1 MTELERRI
9 LAEIERL
16 KLRLQSL
23 WPVTTDRIADGAVT
37 SAKIADGTIVDADV
51 SASAA
56 IAQSKISNAV
66 RAIDADKVDG
76 LHAATSGANAHVVAT
91 DASGSA
97 TISGAIN
104 VGTATGAG
112 TGGIAYS
119 GNLRPYR
126 SSALQTARALV
137 NSGTVSASA
146 DLTLTTTATDFL
158 VTTQTF
164 LDGVLVVVAHVV
176 CMCSSF
182 TALTDVNAQ
191 LIFDGSNVLDACV
204 VNVLMQ
210 WDRKNLTVCFV
221 GSVAAGS
228 HTISV
233 KVNKLQN
240 QNTIVA
246 QTWYSRMIWQHYT

>member
-1 MTELERRI
+1 MSVSDEVVERMIEEIVSLRRRVAALETRD
-9 LAEIERL
+9 A
-16 KLRLQSL
+16 
-23 WPVTTDRIADGAVT
+23 G
-37 SAKIADGTIVDADV
+37 IVDADI

-56 IAQSKISNAV
+56 IAQSKISNTA

-76 LHAATSGANAHVVAT
+76 YDAAASGANAHIVAT
-91 DASGSA
+91 DASGNI
-97 TISGAIN
+97 TVTGGLN

-126 SSALQTARALV
+126 SGALQTARALV

-233 KVNKLQN
+233 TMNKLQN